1 MIKKQTFK
9 ICKMRSSVS
18 LPSVCM
24 CVFLQGRTTGPVIAQ
39 GPVSHHPYPGA
50 QWRGG
55 LSTSIDALLCDD
67 GSGKIRDDSATTL
80 RPGRW
85 RGRRAASCPSTR
97 RSRLLNRKLLLI
109 SLGTTKNRYDTV
121 GLSFLEEKRI
131 VHFDFFF
138 STLSSSTIFPCGYE
152 EITE

>member
-1 MIKKQTFK
+1 
-9 ICKMRSSVS
+9 MRSSAS

-24 CVFLQGRTTGPVIAQ
+24 CVFLQGPATGPVIAQ
-39 GPVSHHPYPGA
+39 GPVSRHPYPGA

-80 RPGRW
+80 TWTLARKEGLP
-85 RGRRAASCPSTR
+85 AAC
-97 RSRLLNRKLLLI
+97 RLVDHVFLNRKLLLI

-121 GLSFLEEKRI
+121 SLSFLEEKRI
-131 VHFDFFF
+131 VHFDCFFPP
-138 STLSSSTIFPCGYE
+138 SLRLLSSLADMRR
-152 EITE
+152 